1 MVKLAHELGDGDN
14 YFDVFYASR
23 RRPETSPAFEA
34 SAAHTRR
41 RAA

>member
-14 YFDVFYASR
+14 YFDVFYSGR
-23 RRPETSPAFEA
+23 RRPDATPASEA
-34 SAAHTRR
+34 PAVQTHP